1 MPLTLYDFLR
11 QGQGER
17 AASVFREGE
26 FLASCAER
34 GNLYH
39 MGTFYAEVLYDGER
53 NEVREVRGFR
63 TLRNLEPYLKYITVT
78 GNGVGHG
85 GTKPGSGP
93 ED

>member
-11 QGQGER
+11 LGQEGR
-17 AASVFREGE
+17 AEAVFREGE
-26 FLASCAER
+26 FLTSCAER

-53 NEVREVRGFR
+53 KEVRGFR
-63 TLRNLEPYLKYITVT
+63 TLRNLEPYLDHLSVT